1 MIVALAGGVGA
12 ARFIEGLARVH
23 PEERITIIVNTGDDI
38 ELYGL
43 HISPDV
49 DIITYTLAGIVDK
62 KKGWG
67 IEGDSFNFLNM
78 LKDYGIDTWFN
89 IGDRDLATHI
99 VRTDFLRKG
108 LTLSEATERLCKLLN
123 LKVRILPM
131 SNEKFQTRIIT
142 DRGNIHF
149 QEYLVKRS
157 SKDQVRDILFEG
169 KKKAKPT
176 PGVIESILNAELIII
191 CPSNPLV
198 SIRTILSVDGIEKAL
213 KETKAKTISITPLIG
228 GSPIKGP
235 LDKLM
240 KGMGLEVSSFSIA
253 NMYKDF
259 IDAFVLD
266 VTDRHL
272 KDKIESLR
280 MDVYVIDTL
289 MKGLKEKM
297 RIAENIL
304 RIGEELKREE

>member
-12 ARFIEGLARVH
+12 ARFIEGLVKVY
-23 PEERITIIVNTGDDI
+23 PEERTTIIVNTGDDI

-43 HISPDV
+43 HISPDI
-49 DIITYTLAGIVDK
+49 DIIAYTLAGIVDK
-62 KKGWG
+62 NKGWG

-78 LKDYGIDTWFN
+78 LKNYGVDTWFN

-99 VRTDFLRKG
+99 TRTNFLKQS
-108 LTLSEATERLCKLLN
+108 LTLSEATDRLSRLLN
-123 LKVRILPM
+123 VKARILPM

-142 DRGNIHF
+142 DRGNMHF

-157 SKDQVRDILFEG
+157 SQDQVHDILFEG
-169 KKKAKPT
+169 KKKAKPA
-176 PGVIESILNAELIII
+176 PGVIESILDAELIIL

-198 SIRTILSVDGIEKAL
+198 SIRTILSVNGIEKAL
-213 KETKAKTISITPLIG
+213 KETKAKIISITPLIG

-235 LDKLM
+235 LDKMM
-240 KGMGLEVSSFSIA
+240 KGMGLEVSSYSVA

-280 MDVYVIDTL
+280 IHVYVIDTL

-297 RIAENIL
+297 QIAENIL